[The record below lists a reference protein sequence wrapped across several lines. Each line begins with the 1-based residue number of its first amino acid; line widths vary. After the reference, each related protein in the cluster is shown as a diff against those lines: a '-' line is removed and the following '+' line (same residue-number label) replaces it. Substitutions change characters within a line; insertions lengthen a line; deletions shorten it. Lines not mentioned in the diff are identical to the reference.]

1 MARIPVGRKPSPPI
15 YWNTCESI
23 MEDKPLTRGWL
34 SAEWKFILSVI
45 SPIAAVGISFF
56 ALQTKVELIQ
66 QKVDIIE
73 GNHLTHIQASME
85 RLSGQMEK
93 LSASEIET
101 KTLLNQHLKQ

>member
-1 MARIPVGRKPSPPI
+1 M
-15 YWNTCESI
+15 
-23 MEDKPLTRGWL
+23 TRGWL

-73 GNHLTHIQASME
+73 GNHLTHIQASMDKLTEGME
-85 RLSGQMEK
+85 RLTV
-93 LSASEIET
+93 SEVET
-101 KTLLNQHLKQ
+101 RTLLNQHLKQ